1 VKALAR
7 LAMVSAVVAAMGAA
21 PGASAADPKLRISDL
36 PADGDTS
43 IVIKKGADAG
53 TQDFEVVSGNE
64 DVVGEPKP
72 SNREAYA
79 SWKAACAEWK
89 KEMRELNKE
98 NSVIALNCNA
108 STKEK
113 DENGLTT
120 HKSSGTYKMRVRL
133 KAPR

>member
-1 VKALAR
+1 MTMR
-7 LAMVSAVVAAMGAA
+7 WMMAAAFVIAIPAA
-21 PGASAADPKLRISDL
+21 QAADPKVKIGDVGT
-36 PADGDTS
+36 DGDTS

-72 SNREAYA
+72 SNRESYA

-98 NSVIALNCNA
+98 NSLLALNCNA
-108 STKEK
+108 ASKEK
-113 DENGLTT
+113 DENGQTT
-120 HKSSGTYKMRVRL
+120 YKSTGSYKMRVRV
-133 KAPR
+133 KNPR

>member
-1 VKALAR
+1 LGA
-7 LAMVSAVVAAMGAA
+7 VAACATAGW
-21 PGASAADPKLRISDL
+21 AADPKLKISDL

-64 DVVGEPKP
+64 DVVGEPSP
-72 SNREAYA
+72 SNRGSYS
-79 SWKAACAEWK
+79 SWKTACADWK

-98 NSVIALNCNA
+98 NALIALNCNA
-108 STKEK
+108 PTAEK
-113 DENGLTT
+113 DANGLTT
-120 HKSSGTYKMRVRL
+120 HKSSGTYKMRVRV